1 MKERVHKKLATV
13 CLMIAMFF
21 NPMGYDAIM
30 KMLLD
35 GGMSYWNVILLFYLL
50 SAFFFGLFFFFSKT
64 NPLRYIITKLKQV
77 IRRHPQK

>member
-1 MKERVHKKLATV
+1 MKETVRNKIATA
-13 CLMIAMFF
+13 CLMIGMFF

-50 SAFFFGLFFFFSKT
+50 SGVFFGLFFFFSKT
-64 NPLRYIITKLKQV
+64 NPFIYV
-77 IRRHPQK
+77 INKIKRRK